1 VQPVRGEGVYLYD
14 ADGTRY
20 TDFTSGI
27 GVTIPGIVTCKH
39 HTKTQRH
46 GDTKIMMD
54 DTLHFRM
61 ERFDDE
67 DGIYYVITGVEELI
81 VTDGETLKE
90 ALDHLQEAIEVH
102 FSGEERPQNIV
113 IESTLET
120 MYSYA

>member
-1 VQPVRGEGVYLYD
+1 
-14 ADGTRY
+14 
-20 TDFTSGI
+20 
-27 GVTIPGIVTCKH
+27 
-39 HTKTQRH
+39 
-46 GDTKIMMD
+46 MMD